1 MPITD
6 DAFLGGA
13 LSLLQPGKGYRAGV
27 DAVFLAAAVPCD
39 PEKRQTVLDVGAG
52 IGTAGLCVAR
62 RCTGS
67 SVTLLERQA
76 PLVELARENISRN
89 ALVERVRV
97 VPVDIGT
104 VSTGDLAELGLQAES
119 FDHVIANPPF
129 HNHGEG
135 TSSANELKAGSHE
148 MAEEGLELWC
158 RFSARMARAGG
169 TATLI
174 HKADALPALLE
185 AMGKRFGGLRILP
198 IQPRPDEPA
207 IRVIVQGIKGSKAP
221 LSLLPAAVL
230 HERGRE
236 NAFTAGAASVL
247 RLGAGLDLA
256 YWKGFPEPAA
266 LDEH

>member
-1 MPITD
+1 MTITD

-27 DAVFLAAAVPCD
+27 DAVFLAAAVPCG

-89 ALVERVRV
+89 ALSERVRV
-97 VPVDIGT
+97 AEADIAT
-104 VSTGDLAELGLQAES
+104 VSTGDLAELGLKAES

-129 HNHGEG
+129 HTEGEG
-135 TSSANELKAGSHE
+135 TSSVNELKAGSHE
-148 MAEEGLELWC
+148 MMEQGLELWC
-158 RFSARMARAGG
+158 RFCARMAKAGG

-174 HKADALPALLE
+174 HKVEALPDLLE
-185 AMGKRFGGLRILP
+185 AIGKRFGALKVLP

-207 IRVIVQGIKGSKAP
+207 IRVIVQGTKGSKAP
-221 LSLLPAAVL
+221 LVLLPAAVL

-236 NAFTAGAASVL
+236 NAFTPGAARVL

-266 LDEH
+266 LDES